1 MHISAHLDID
11 LIAIDEADHVTALL
25 ELTAPE
31 NPATQQRPGRTLMLV
46 LDRSGSMDGEPLTAA
61 KDAIAR
67 LVRQLA
73 PHDCFGLVTFDNQ
86 AEVVIPPM
94 LMADHAMEPLQRAI
108 AGIRSG
114 GSTDL
119 AAGYVLALR
128 EVKRSLA
135 ETKHTG
141 ATVLLVSDGH
151 ANHGITEPDR
161 LKEVATKALT
171 DGIATSTLGLGLGYD
186 ELLLDAITRGGN
198 GNHRFAP
205 DIDTAVHEIQQTV
218 TDLLDVSVIAATLRI
233 TPQGDAID
241 GIRLRQDLPVWREP
255 GALVIN
261 IGDLYAGEE
270 RKVLLAFDVPA
281 VQDLGTCTIAEIT
294 IDFTTAA
301 DLVEHHIALPLSVN
315 VVPGDQARD
324 RVPNPVVQIE
334 QLLAD
339 ADEAKKAATQAL
351 RSHDTDRAKSTLDG
365 TLRAIRRMRTEVAP
379 VGDEAL
385 LGRLDEASSDLEG
398 LRMSLDIEVPVHS
411 MKLMTDSLAMSSR
424 GRKPKPKPAP
434 KPSSSGSAVRPPRD
448 SGDVDDSGEV
458 ASG

>member
-1 MHISAHLDID
+1 MHVSAHLDID
-11 LIAIDEADHVTALL
+11 LIAIDQADHVTALL

-31 NPATQQRPGRTLMLV
+31 NSATQQRPGRTLMLV
-46 LDRSGSMDGEPLTAA
+46 LDRSGSMGGEPLDAA
-61 KDAIAR
+61 KDAIGR

-73 PHDCFGLVTFDNQ
+73 PHDCFGLVVFDDR

-94 LMADHAMEPLQRAI
+94 LMADHAMESLQRAI
-108 AGIRSG
+108 TGIHSG

-128 EVKRSLA
+128 EIKRSLA
-135 ETKHTG
+135 QTKHTG

-161 LKEVATKALT
+161 LKEVAAKALT
-171 DGIATSTLGLGLGYD
+171 EGVITSTLGLGLGYD
-186 ELLLDAITRGGN
+186 EVLLDAITRGGN

-233 TPQGDAID
+233 TPHGDAID

-270 RKVLLAFDVPA
+270 RKVLLTFDVPA

-294 IDFTTAA
+294 LDFTTAA
-301 DLVEHHIALPLSVN
+301 DLVEHHVALPLSVN

-339 ADEAKKAATQAL
+339 ADDAKKSATQAL
-351 RSHDTDRAKSTLDG
+351 RDHDASGAKSTLDG
-365 TLRAIRRMRTEVAP
+365 TLGAIRRLRTDLAP
-379 VGDEAL
+379 LDDEDL
-385 LGRLDEASSDLEG
+385 LSRLDGASQDLEG
-398 LRMSLDIEVPVHS
+398 LRMSLDIEVAEHS
-411 MKLMTDSLAMSSR
+411 MKLMTDSLAMTTR
-424 GRKPKPKPAP
+424 GRKVKPKPSP
-434 KPSSSGSAVRPPRD
+434 KPGPSGSAVRPPRE
-448 SGDVDDSGEV
+448 SGEVDDSGEV